1 MQRNRETSW
10 KSERWISYNRERGGK
25 KRVGVEATLR
35 GTDNTLHY
43 WEWRDTLDE
52 MRDELVMI
60 ERERRREKEK
70 RGSP

>member
-1 MQRNRETSW
+1 MM
-10 KSERWISYNRERGGK
+10 GGGG
-25 KRVGVEATLR
+25 VGVEATLR

-60 ERERRREKEK
+60 EGERRREREMWQAL
-70 RGSP
+70 STAYSYD

>member
-1 MQRNRETSW
+1 MI
-10 KSERWISYNRERGGK
+10 ERKGRG
-25 KRVGVEATLR
+25 VGVEATLR

-60 ERERRREKEK
+60 ERKRRREKG
-70 RGSP
+70 GSP